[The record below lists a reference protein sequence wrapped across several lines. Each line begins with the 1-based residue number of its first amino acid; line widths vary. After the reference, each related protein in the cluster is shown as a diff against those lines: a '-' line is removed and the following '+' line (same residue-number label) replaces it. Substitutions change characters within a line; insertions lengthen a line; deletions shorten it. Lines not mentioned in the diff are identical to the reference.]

1 MRYAFILQNR
11 ARYRLR
17 RMCRMLNVSSSG
29 YYAWLIRP
37 ASRRS
42 IEDQRLLKLIQ
53 DSHEASGKIYG
64 SPRIWFD
71 LLELG
76 ERVGRNRVAR
86 IMRVNKIRA
95 QRGYKRPGYRYHKP
109 AVGAP
114 NRLQQQFTIDHPD
127 TAWVT
132 DITYSA
138 PSLRRQSRMLLSKL
152 EHVWN
157 ASRIILEEMNWM
169 PALCYG
175 RA

>member
-1 MRYAFILQNR
+1 
-11 ARYRLR
+11 
-17 RMCRMLNVSSSG
+17 MLDVSHSG
-29 YYAWLIRP
+29 YYAWLVRP
-37 ASRRS
+37 PSRRS
-42 IEDQRLLKLIQ
+42 IENQQLLKLIQ
-53 DSHEASGKIYG
+53 DSYEASGKIYG

-86 IMRVNKIRA
+86 IMRINKIRA
-95 QRGYKRPGYRYHKP
+95 QRGYKRPDYRYHKP
-109 AVGAP
+109 ALAAP

-138 PSLRRQSRMLLSKL
+138 PSLRKLTRMMLSGL

-157 ASRIILEEMNWM
+157 ASRIVLEETNWM
-169 PALCYG
+169 PALCYE